1 MSRVLC
7 DSLLSQFRSTW
18 KMMDQAME
26 EIDDER
32 WLWNAQGWTY
42 ADTIYH
48 LIITQEFYIR
58 DKPEGMRWGS
68 LYGDKELM
76 EKSPTE
82 YYPTREVL
90 IDYKGSIERKVED
103 YLSSKNDSDLLS
115 TDGFS
120 GYLSTIHEKLLYLLR
135 HNAHHIGELTLMHR
149 ELNFGRIS
157 WV

>member
-1 MSRVLC
+1 
-7 DSLLSQFRSTW
+7 
-18 KMMDQAME
+18 MMDHALE

-32 WLWNAQGWTY
+32 WLWGVNGWVY

-58 DKPEGMRWGS
+58 DKPQGMRWGS

-76 EKSPTE
+76 ESNLPE

-90 IDYKGSIERKVED
+90 MDYKETIEGNIED
-103 YLSSKNDSDLLS
+103 YLCTVVDSDLLD

-120 GYLSTIHEKLLYLLR
+120 EYLPTIHEKLLYMVR
-135 HNAHHIGELTLMHR
+135 HNAHHIGELALMHR
-149 ELNFGRIS
+149 ELDLGRIK
-157 WV
+157 WI

>member
-1 MSRVLC
+1 MSRVIC
-7 DSLLSQFRSTW
+7 NSLLSQFRSTW
-18 KMMDQAME
+18 RMMGQALE

-32 WLWNAQGWTY
+32 WLWGVKGWTY

-48 LIITQEFYIR
+48 LVITQEFYIR

-68 LYGDKELM
+68 LYGDKEVK
-76 EKSPTE
+76 ESSPSE

-90 IDYKGSIERKVED
+90 MDYKKVIERKVED
-103 YLSSKNDSDLLS
+103 YLCSMNDSDLLG

-120 GYLSTIHEKLLYLLR
+120 EHLPTIHEKLLYLVR
-135 HNAHHIGELTLMHR
+135 HNGHHIGELTLMHR
-149 ELNFGRIS
+149 ELDLGRIK